1 MTERTDEDILHLAE
15 SLRALGVRAF
25 EDGCLRIEFLPP
37 EPPAGKD
44 TFHPEPARLRHEPE
58 DAPPRPKNLR
68 EAAQRQGIGP
78 LPFPGGTGI

>member
-25 EDGCLRIEFLPP
+25 EDGGLRIEFMPP
-37 EPPAGKD
+37 EPAVRD
-44 TFHPEPARLRHEPE
+44 VVHAEPARLRHEPE
-58 DAPPRPKNLR
+58 EAPPRPKNLR